1 MDKEKILYRVSSISC
16 ILGVCCFVFSIFASE
31 TWAAIA
37 CFVFMIMFAV
47 CEACADNIKADRG
60 PLSYKKRVSA
70 LKFVAE
76 KKAGTPE
83 EFIAEH
89 SQELYECFL
98 MHGYIHE
105 FAVEK
110 GNEANRK
117 WEVTKVGMRKKV
129 EICS

>member
-1 MDKEKILYRVSSISC
+1 MNKEKILSHLSSIFC
-16 ILGVCCFVFSIFASE
+16 ILGVCSLVFSLIASE

-37 CFVFMIMFAV
+37 CFVFFAMFAI
-47 CEACADNIKADRG
+47 CEAWADNIKADRG
-60 PLSYKKRVSA
+60 PLSYNKRVSA

-89 SQELYECFL
+89 SKELYDCFL
-98 MHGYIHE
+98 KHGYIHE
-105 FAVEK
+105 FAVEE

-117 WEVTKVGMRKKV
+117 WEVTKVGIRKKV